1 MFTWICPQCGREVS
15 PSYDECPDCK
25 ARLAAAG
32 TVPPQ
37 PPGTSQAPPSQ
48 QPPYP
53 PPGYQPV
60 PGSEYVAPQPPPQ
73 PQPPVYYQQ
82 PPQSPQPAQP
92 YYQPQQTPPQG
103 TAYYAPAPPQQ
114 PQQPPQYYQPPPQQ
128 PGTPQYYPPQ
138 AQPPARHAL
147 LNLPTWLMTIIFT
160 VGIGGIIFG
169 IYSLL
174 QTGKTAGSGPTPA
187 TSVES
192 PAAKP
197 GAKTNPLQKQ
207 IEITGVRFSQ
217 DAKKKT
223 MVTFVIVNHSAAEI
237 GGLAGNVTIW
247 GSTKKSE
254 EDAQGTFTFTT
265 DMAPYQSKEISAPL
279 NSKLKIYE
287 LADWQNITT
296 DVQITAPAG

>member
-32 TVPPQ
+32 QVPPQ
-37 PPGTSQAPPSQ
+37 PQPPSQ

-53 PPGYQPV
+53 PPPYQPV
-60 PGSEYVAPQPPPQ
+60 PGPEYVAPQPPPQ
-73 PQPPVYYQQ
+73 QQPPVYYQQ
-82 PPQSPQPAQP
+82 PPQAPPGPQP

-103 TAYYAPAPPQQ
+103 PAYYAPAPPQQ
-114 PQQPPQYYQPPPQQ
+114 PQQPPPQYYQPPQQ
-128 PGTPQYYPPQ
+128 PAPQYYPPQ
-138 AQPPARHAL
+138 APPPARHAL
-147 LNLPTWLMTIIFT
+147 LNLPPWLLTIVFAA
-160 VGIGGIIFG
+160 GIAGILFG
-169 IYSLL
+169 VYSLL
-174 QTGKTAGSGPTPA
+174 KTGSGASAGSGPTPV

-197 GAKTNPLQKQ
+197 GAKTNPLQKN
-207 IEITGVRFSQ
+207 IEISGVRFSQ

-223 MVTFVIVNHSAAEI
+223 LVTFMIVNHSAAEI
-237 GGLAGNVTIW
+237 GGLAGNVTIFA
-247 GSTKKSE
+247 STKKSE
-254 EDAQGTFTFTT
+254 EDAQGTFSFTT
-265 DMAPYQSKEISAPL
+265 DLAPYQSKEISAPL

>member
-1 MFTWICPQCGREVS
+1 MFTWICPQCGREV
-15 PSYDECPDCK
+15 PPAYDECPDCK
-25 ARLAAAG
+25 ARAAAAG
-32 TVPPQ
+32 PPVPPQ
-37 PPGTSQAPPSQ
+37 PQPPSQ

-53 PPGYQPV
+53 PPPYQPA
-60 PGSEYVAPQPPPQ
+60 PGPEYVAPQPPPQ
-73 PQPPVYYQQ
+73 QQPPVYYQQ
-82 PPQSPQPAQP
+82 PPQAPQPGPP

-103 TAYYAPAPPQQ
+103 PAYYAPAPPQQ

-128 PGTPQYYPPQ
+128 QAPPPYY
-138 AQPPARHAL
+138 QPPAPPARNAL
-147 LNLPTWLMTIIFT
+147 LNLPPWLMTIVFA

-174 QTGKTAGSGPTPA
+174 QTGKTAGSGPTPV
-187 TSVES
+187 TTVES

-197 GAKTNPLQKQ
+197 GAKPNPLQKQ

-223 MVTFVIVNHSAAEI
+223 LVTFVIINHSQAEI
-237 GGLAGNVTIW
+237 SGLAGNVTIW

-254 EDAQGTFTFTT
+254 EDAQGTFSFTT
-265 DMAPYQSKEISAPL
+265 DLAPFQSKEISAPL

-296 DVQITAPAG
+296 DIQITAPAG